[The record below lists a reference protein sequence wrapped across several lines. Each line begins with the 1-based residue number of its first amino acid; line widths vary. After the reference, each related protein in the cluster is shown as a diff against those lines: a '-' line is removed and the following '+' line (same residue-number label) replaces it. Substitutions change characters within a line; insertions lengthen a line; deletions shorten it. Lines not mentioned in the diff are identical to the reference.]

1 MITFII
7 GVIVGAFLDN
17 KFAPKVKYTDGKITF
32 EWSDKKKT
40 P

>member
-7 GVIVGAFLDN
+7 GLIVGAILDN
-17 KFAPKVKYTDGKITF
+17 RFAPKVKFTDGKITF
-32 EWSDKKKT
+32 EYNKKT